1 MIRGSIWKSNIQLI
15 GLPGKR
21 KTLKIQKEGRK
32 EGGRERKKEKETN
45 YICMYVWE
53 PHKNMRFKKQPG
65 FEAIY
70 HPELKKGTGSGASR
84 WEGN

>member
-32 EGGRERKKEKETN
+32 EGGRERKKEKERKEGRAREEKKRKGKN
-45 YICMYVWE
+45 Y
-53 PHKNMRFKKQPG
+53 
-65 FEAIY
+65 
-70 HPELKKGTGSGASR
+70 LKK
-84 WEGN
+84 